1 MSTTTFTPCQQIFKR
16 IVVHNKLM
24 DEATAERLLAK
35 EPDPEKIIRFFVQ
48 NKKIKPELGQQLLA
62 LYHKQLERQ
71 IEEGLS
77 GDADGDA
84 GAAPS
89 PESAVAAPESSPAS
103 HAAPAVHEN
112 GNGAVAAR
120 PKAPADDLPLL
131 QLDDEEDDTPAVSHA
146 VSAGPT
152 ATGHRGAVGTAAVR
166 PDAAPAPAPAVARS
180 SAPPS
185 RGQYSPL
192 IVGILKAARAINAS
206 DVHIKSGEIPL
217 VRVAGSLRE
226 LENYKPLVGA
236 EVQDG
241 LLTLASEAQR
251 EKFLSTNDLDF
262 CFDGGEGLG
271 RFRTNF
277 LRQHR
282 GMDGIFRL
290 ISAEVP
296 SFEKLKLPPMVKK
309 FTEYKQGIVLIT
321 GPKGCGKT
329 TTLAA
334 MVDLINS
341 TRAEH
346 IITIEDPIE
355 FVHPCKMGHVNQR
368 EVGTHT
374 EAFANALR
382 AALREA
388 PDVIMVGEMRD
399 LETTSLAIT
408 AAETGHLVFATL
420 HTPDAIRTIDRVLDV
435 FPPKEQG
442 QIRSMVSESMRG
454 IISQLLLPSTDGK
467 SQELAVEILVNTT
480 AIGNLI
486 REEKT
491 FQLRGIMQTGKRL
504 GMQLMDDS
512 LLELAKAGRIVKD
525 EAVAL
530 ATEQARVKKELG
542 L

>member
-1 MSTTTFTPCQQIFKR
+1 MSATVSTAAQQVFKR

-24 DEATAERLLAK
+24 DDATADRLLAK
-35 EPDPEKIIRFFVQ
+35 EPDPEKIIQFFVQ
-48 NKKIKPELGQQLLA
+48 NKKIKPELGQQLLS
-62 LYHKQLERQ
+62 LYHKQLEKQ
-71 IEEGLS
+71 IEAE
-77 GDADGDA
+77 
-84 GAAPS
+84 AA
-89 PESAVAAPESSPAS
+89 AALGI
-103 HAAPAVHEN
+103 AAPAAPAMPTVPP
-112 GNGAVAAR
+112 A
-120 PKAPADDLPLL
+120 KAPPDDLPLL
-131 QLDDEEDDTPAVSHA
+131 ELDTDDDEPSAPVSPKPAVSLA
-146 VSAGPT
+146 
-152 ATGHRGAVGTAAVR
+152 TAAPQSTAPR
-166 PDAAPAPAPAVARS
+166 QAAEPETVPATPLSNKPATRAQFDRLVVS
-180 SAPPS
+180 
-185 RGQYSPL
+185 L
-192 IVGILKAARAINAS
+192 LEAARAAQAS
-206 DVHIKSGEIPL
+206 DLHIKSGEIPL
-217 VRVAGSLRE
+217 VRVAGALRE
-226 LENYKPLVGA
+226 MENQPRLDKEKVEA
-236 EVQDG
+236 G
-241 LLTLASEAQR
+241 LLTLLSDLHR

-262 CFDGGEGLG
+262 CFDGGPGLG
-271 RFRTNF
+271 RFRTNY

-296 SFEKLKLPPMVKK
+296 SFEQLKLPPMVKK

-334 MVDLINS
+334 MVDLINK
-341 TRAEH
+341 TRPEH

-355 FVHPCKMGHVNQR
+355 FVHPCKKGHVNQR
-368 EVGTHT
+368 EVGAHT
-374 EAFANALR
+374 GAFANALR

-454 IISQLLLPSTDGK
+454 IISQLLLPSVDGK
-467 SQELAVEILVNTT
+467 SQELAVEVLVNTT

-512 LLELAKAGRIVKD
+512 LLELAKAGRISKE
-525 EAVAL
+525 EAVAVSS
-530 ATEQARVKKELG
+530 EPARVRKELG
-542 L
+542 V

>member
-1 MSTTTFTPCQQIFKR
+1 MSATVSAAAQQAFKR

-24 DEATAERLLAK
+24 DEPTADRLLAK
-35 EPDPEKIIRFFVQ
+35 EPDPEKIIQFFVQ
-48 NKKIKPELGQQLLA
+48 NKKIKPELGQQLLT
-62 LYHKQLERQ
+62 LYHRQLEKQ
-71 IEEGLS
+71 IEAEAEAALS
-77 GDADGDA
+77 AA
-84 GAAPS
+84 APTAPAAPS
-89 PESAVAAPESSPAS
+89 RVVP
-103 HAAPAVHEN
+103 
-112 GNGAVAAR
+112 
-120 PKAPADDLPLL
+120 DDLPLL
-131 QLDDEEDDTPAVSHA
+131 ELDTDGDDAADGDDAEPAAPQS
-146 VSAGPT
+146 
-152 ATGHRGAVGTAAVR
+152 
-166 PDAAPAPAPAVARS
+166 AAPAKPAAAPSEPAPKRETAPATARS
-180 SAPPS
+180 DKPAN
-185 RGQYSPL
+185 RAQYDPI
-192 IVGILKAARAINAS
+192 IVKLLEDARAANAS

-217 VRVAGSLRE
+217 VRVAGALRE
-226 LENYKPLVGA
+226 LENYPRMDKEKIEA
-236 EVQDG
+236 G
-241 LLTLASEAQR
+241 LLTLVSDAHR

-262 CFDGGEGLG
+262 CFDGGPGLG
-271 RFRTNF
+271 RFRTNY

-296 SFEKLKLPPMVKK
+296 SFEQLKLPPMVKK

-334 MVDLINS
+334 MVDLINKN
-341 TRAEH
+341 RPEH

-355 FVHPCKMGHVNQR
+355 FVHPCKKGHVNQR
-368 EVGTHT
+368 EVGAHT
-374 EAFANALR
+374 GAFANALR

-454 IISQLLLPSTDGK
+454 IISQLLLPSVDGK

-512 LLELAKAGRIVKD
+512 LLELAKAGRINKE
-525 EAVAL
+525 EAVAVCS
-530 ATEQARVKKELG
+530 EQARMKKELG

>member
-1 MSTTTFTPCQQIFKR
+1 M
-16 IVVHNKLM
+16 V
-24 DEATAERLLAK
+24 
-35 EPDPEKIIRFFVQ
+35 KI
-48 NKKIKPELGQQLLA
+48 
-62 LYHKQLERQ
+62 LE
-71 IEEGLS
+71 
-77 GDADGDA
+77 
-84 GAAPS
+84 
-89 PESAVAAPESSPAS
+89 
-103 HAAPAVHEN
+103 
-112 GNGAVAAR
+112 
-120 PKAPADDLPLL
+120 
-131 QLDDEEDDTPAVSHA
+131 
-146 VSAGPT
+146 
-152 ATGHRGAVGTAAVR
+152 
-166 PDAAPAPAPAVARS
+166 
-180 SAPPS
+180 
-185 RGQYSPL
+185 
-192 IVGILKAARAINAS
+192 AARAVNAS
-206 DVHIKSGEIPL
+206 DVHVKSGEIPL
-217 VRVAGSLRE
+217 VRVAGALRE
-226 LENYKPLVGA
+226 LDNYTRMDKEKIEA
-236 EVQDG
+236 G
-241 LLTLASEAQR
+241 LLTLVSDSHR
-251 EKFLSTNDLDF
+251 EKFLHTNDLDF
-262 CFDGGEGLG
+262 CFDGGPGLG
-271 RFRTNF
+271 RFRTNY

-290 ISAEVP
+290 ISSEVP
-296 SFEKLKLPPMVKK
+296 SFEQLKLPPMVKK

-334 MVDLINS
+334 MVDLINKN
-341 TRAEH
+341 RPEH

-355 FVHPCKMGHVNQR
+355 FVHPCKKGHVNQR
-368 EVGTHT
+368 EVGAHT
-374 EAFANALR
+374 GAFANALR

-454 IISQLLLPSTDGK
+454 IVSQLLLPSTDGK

-512 LLELAKAGRIVKD
+512 LLELARAGKINKE
-525 EAVAL
+525 EAVAVSS
-530 ATEQARVKKELG
+530 EQARVKKELG

>member
-1 MSTTTFTPCQQIFKR
+1 VR
-16 IVVHNKLM
+16 I
-24 DEATAERLLAK
+24 
-35 EPDPEKIIRFFVQ
+35 
-48 NKKIKPELGQQLLA
+48 
-62 LYHKQLERQ
+62 LE
-71 IEEGLS
+71 
-77 GDADGDA
+77 
-84 GAAPS
+84 
-89 PESAVAAPESSPAS
+89 
-103 HAAPAVHEN
+103 
-112 GNGAVAAR
+112 AAR
-120 PKAPADDLPLL
+120 EIK
-131 QLDDEEDDTPAVSHA
+131 
-146 VSAGPT
+146 
-152 ATGHRGAVGTAAVR
+152 
-166 PDAAPAPAPAVARS
+166 
-180 SAPPS
+180 
-185 RGQYSPL
+185 
-192 IVGILKAARAINAS
+192 AS

-217 VRVAGSLRE
+217 VRVAGALRE
-226 LENYKPLVGA
+226 LEGFAKLDKEAVEA
-236 EVQDG
+236 G
-241 LLTLASEAQR
+241 LLTLVSQAHR
-251 EKFLSTNDLDF
+251 ERFLTTNDLDF

-296 SFEKLKLPPMVKK
+296 SFAQLKLPPMVKK

-341 TRAEH
+341 NRPEH

-355 FVHPCKMGHVNQR
+355 FVHPCKKGHVNQR
-368 EVGTHT
+368 EVGAHT
-374 EAFANALR
+374 GAFANALR

-454 IISQLLLPSTDGK
+454 IVSQLLLPSTDGK

-512 LLELAKAGRIVKD
+512 LLDLAKTGRISKE
-525 EAVAL
+525 EAVAVS
-530 ATEQARVKKELG
+530 TEQARVRKELG
-542 L
+542 V

>member
-1 MSTTTFTPCQQIFKR
+1 MSATVHSAGQQIFKR

-24 DEATAERLLAK
+24 DEATADRLLSK
-35 EPDPEKIIRFFVQ
+35 EPDPEKIIQYFVQ
-48 NKKIKPELGQQLLA
+48 NKKIKSELGQQLLT
-62 LYHKQLERQ
+62 LYRKQLERHVDESMVDSFL
-71 IEEGLS
+71 EEDAS
-77 GDADGDA
+77 GND
-84 GAAPS
+84 
-89 PESAVAAPESSPAS
+89 
-103 HAAPAVHEN
+103 APAASPSAD
-112 GNGAVAAR
+112 GNGAAAVQT
-120 PKAPADDLPLL
+120 APPTDDLPLL
-131 QLDDEEDDTPAVSHA
+131 ELDTDEDEPVPTVKPPATPGTTQPSEAKPV
-146 VSAGPT
+146 VPQ
-152 ATGHRGAVGTAAVR
+152 VTAAPQPTVPAAAR
-166 PDAAPAPAPAVARS
+166 SNAPAKRGQFDSRIVGLLQVAR
-180 SAPPS
+180 A
-185 RGQYSPL
+185 
-192 IVGILKAARAINAS
+192 VNAS
-206 DVHIKSGEIPL
+206 DLHVKSGEIPL
-217 VRVAGSLRE
+217 VRVAGGLRE
-226 LENYKPLVGA
+226 LENQPRLAA
-236 EVQDG
+236 EDVQAG
-241 LLTLASEAQR
+241 LLSLVSDAQR
-251 EKFLSTNDLDF
+251 ERFLSTNDLDF
-262 CFDGGEGLG
+262 CFDGGAGLG

-296 SFEKLKLPPMVKK
+296 SFEQLKLPAMVKK

-355 FVHPCKMGHVNQR
+355 FVHPCKKGHVNQR

-454 IISQLLLPSTDGK
+454 IISQLLLPSIDGK
-467 SQELAVEILVNTT
+467 SQELAVEVLVNTT

-512 LLELAKAGRIVKD
+512 LLELAKAGRIAKE
-525 EAVAL
+525 EAVAV
-530 ATEQARVKKELG
+530 ATEQARVKKDLG